1 MQFEDFLRHRLTQP
15 LPGIDAHRELIPDIP
30 DKESRLHPPPEGARQ
45 SAVLV
50 PLITRPHT
58 FPDVLFTLRSENLR
72 SHRGQISFPG
82 GRVDEGEEPIQ
93 AALRELFEETGV
105 PIKAVQVLG
114 TLTPIYIPPSNSSV
128 IPVVGIIER
137 PNDYTISE
145 AEVREIFDVP
155 LLTFMNPESML
166 IEPRAMYGTTVD
178 VPHWRVHPDVML
190 WGATAMILNELVWIS
205 RDFVSNAN
213 S

>member
-1 MQFEDFLRHRLTQP
+1 MHFEDYLRQRLAQP

-30 DKESRLHPPPEGARQ
+30 DKESRLLPAPEGAKQ

-105 PIKAVQVLG
+105 LQSAVQVLG
-114 TLTPIYIPPSNSSV
+114 TLTPVYIPPSNSAV
-128 IPVVGIIER
+128 IPVVGIIQR
-137 PNDYTISE
+137 PEDYTISE

-155 LLTFMNPESML
+155 LLTFMNPESL
-166 IEPRAMYGTTVD
+166 LSEPKAMYGTTVN
-178 VPHWRVHPDVML
+178 VPHWRIHPDVML
-190 WGATAMILNELVWIS
+190 WGATAMILNELVWIT
-205 RDFVSNAN
+205 RDFIVNGQ
-213 S
+213 